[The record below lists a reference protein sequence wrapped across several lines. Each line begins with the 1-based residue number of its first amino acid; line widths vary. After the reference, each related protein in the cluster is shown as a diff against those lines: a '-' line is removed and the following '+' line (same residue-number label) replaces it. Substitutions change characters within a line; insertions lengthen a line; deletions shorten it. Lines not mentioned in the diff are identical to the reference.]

1 MIRKGYILLILLYAF
16 SPTNAQPLSKVP
28 KGNLFIIGGGEISDS
43 LRKEILITADWKKG
57 DMIAAVTLASTWDS
71 AFIYTNEVFKR
82 LTGQDCISIDSAS
95 IHNPLTLDS
104 LKKAR
109 IIYLGGGDQ
118 DRFMNLIKGTV
129 VKQIIRE
136 AYYKGAVIAGTSAGA
151 SVMSE
156 KMITGNSTRDKDYAA
171 TFQEIYTGNLEI
183 KEGLGLLDSVIIDQ
197 HFVVRSRY
205 NRMLTAVLDYPG
217 YQCIGINE
225 STAIIVTNKKAKVTG
240 ESQVILFS
248 QPTGRK
254 KLNGYLGANK
264 IQLSVFLPGDQF
276 HIKR

>member
-1 MIRKGYILLILLYAF
+1 MTRIVCTLLLLMVVY
-16 SPTNAQPLSKVP
+16 SSSKAQTTSKIP
-28 KGNLFIIGGGEISDS
+28 KGTLFIIGGGDISDS
-43 LRKEILITADWKKG
+43 LRREILTTAGWKKG

-71 AFIYTNEVFKR
+71 AFLYTNDVFKK
-82 LTGQDCISIDSAS
+82 LTGQDCINIDSAT

-104 LKKAR
+104 LKKAK

-118 DRFMNLIKGTV
+118 DRFMNLIKGTS
-129 VKQIIRE
+129 VKQIIKQS
-136 AYYKGAVIAGTSAGA
+136 YYNGALIAGTSAGA

-156 KMITGNSTRDKDYAA
+156 KMITGNSTRDKEYSA
-171 TFQEIYTGNLEI
+171 TFREIYTGNLEV

-205 NRMLTAVLDYPG
+205 NRMLTAVMDYPA

-225 STAIIVTNKKAKVTG
+225 STAIIVNKGKARVTG

-248 QPTGRK
+248 NPKERK
-254 KLNGYLGANK
+254 VNEGYLGAQS
-264 IQLSVFLPGDQF
+264 IVISVLLPGDKF
-276 HIKR
+276 AIKS

>member
-1 MIRKGYILLILLYAF
+1 MIRIGLLIVLFL
-16 SPTNAQPLSKVP
+16 SSHLTMEAQTVSKTP
-28 KGNLFIIGGGEISDS
+28 QGSLFIIGGGEISDS
-43 LRKEILITADWKKG
+43 LRKEILAIAHWKKG

-71 AFIYTNEVFKR
+71 AFIYTNEVFRR

-118 DRFMNLIKGTV
+118 DRFMNLIKGTE
-129 VKQIIRE
+129 VKPIIQQ

-151 SVMSE
+151 SVMSA
-156 KMITGNSTRDKDYAA
+156 KMITGNSTRDKEYAA

-217 YQCIGINE
+217 FQCIGINE
-225 STAIIVTNKKAKVTG
+225 STAIIVANRKARVTG
-240 ESQVILFS
+240 ASQVILFS
-248 QPTGRK
+248 SPVGRK
-254 KLNGYLGANK
+254 KVNGYLGADN
-264 IQLSVFLPGDQF
+264 IRLSVFLRGDQF
-276 HIKR
+276 PIKR